1 MFSAMACEV
10 LSKGAPQGTSL
21 TVFRKCDRLP
31 KSDVERRREVN
42 NRISQ
47 LFVVTLHTT
56 MQIFPCPSESRSKQL
71 LTECGLT
78 TKDLQSS
85 HFENFLGW
93 GSTATDTRGIV
104 GLEFFGNVALLRS
117 LAVTRE
123 ARGLGGG
130 KALVQEAESYA
141 RHKGV
146 RKLFLLTITA
156 QRFFEALGYTIIE
169 RTAAPEPIKGTPE
182 FSTLCPASA
191 VLMVKEL
198 ESLQE

>member
-1 MFSAMACEV
+1 MV
-10 LSKGAPQGTSL
+10 LSKGAPQKKPI

-31 KSDVERRREVN
+31 RDDVERATEDVAAEGFWYLRSTPQT
-42 NRISQ
+42 I
-47 LFVVTLHTT
+47 

-71 LTECGLT
+71 LTECRLVT
-78 TKDLQSS
+78 QDLQSS

-93 GSTATDTRGIV
+93 GSAATDPQGIV
-104 GLEFFGNVALLRS
+104 GLEFFENVALLRS

-130 KALVQEAESYA
+130 KSLVQEAENVA
-141 RHKGV
+141 RRKGAHKI
-146 RKLFLLTITA
+146 FLLTVTA
-156 QRFFEALGYTIIE
+156 QRFFAALGYTSIE
-169 RTAAPEPIKGTPE
+169 RTAAPEPIKGTTE
-182 FSTLCPASA
+182 FSTLCPSSA